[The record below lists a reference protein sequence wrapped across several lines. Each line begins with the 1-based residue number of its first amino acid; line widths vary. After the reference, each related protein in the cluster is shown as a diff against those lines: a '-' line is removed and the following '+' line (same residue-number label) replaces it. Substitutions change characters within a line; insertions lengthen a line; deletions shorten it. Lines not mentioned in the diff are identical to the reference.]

1 MCPKTKVALFL
12 CFFSL
17 VPFLTLPEAAAEEY
31 DPLNTIMALN
41 AAVVSVHSVV
51 TTEDRIVLD
60 QEYKNIINNLK
71 LGEIESDYSIVDL
84 YRQLMDS
91 ITSSTLRDEEAKRFK
106 EQYDSLQKRSLVRS
120 MTGVRAYGGSLSSFL
135 GSLLVSGVS
144 AYFGYQEQK
153 TEIRSQLDESLWR
166 LEKDKIEDFNRL
178 QKELL
183 NASWTLLR
191 KYSLPD
197 EYRITQ
203 DNLRNYTKAL
213 QMEDKAQ
220 AVRMFKRLE
229 RSFKM
234 YPPFWYHYGT
244 AAYASGNEKLA
255 EECFDEFEKIWLPI
269 LRQDPYLVAVIK
281 HRIVMG
287 GDSLS
292 NEKMSEYL
300 DVLQENVGVNDWINN
315 IFIAVTAFQR
325 GEKDVAVELLEAN
338 IFFGVEEDISNAL
351 LQAVNSGKMD
361 VEAFSEELRQ
371 YLMMP
376 SKDSASREDQTK
388 PQEKILLMASIPAP
402 DQNYRFSS
410 LKNLDRV
417 DQKKLLDIC
426 SRLPFE
432 EDRMGLGKTL
442 DKEKLE
448 EALESMKIPFSGDVL
463 VLFDS
468 TVWGS
473 NSDGI
478 ALTRNGIYT
487 KSLMNDPYFFPWVE
501 LVVTSIT
508 LYDGKIYIGPYSLE
522 LLPAGNEALAKTLT
536 DFRNFLRKKYK
547 EEFAKDREYE
557 RHLVLNCIV
566 SWVNGDD
573 DSAVSF
579 AKEYIQQGRDSLL
592 PAFICTMAKNN
603 KKLSELPFLYWAERM
618 NTLVHI
624 HEYYS
629 QGYDE
634 SLLDEMIAPL
644 ETVSENNPR
653 AQWVLGWI
661 FLNLGRKSE
670 SEEYFSR
677 GTKNE
682 PFLQYELGNMFDK
695 GLFIPSDDKKALFW
709 YRMALKGKES
719 NAKIGLRKMYEA
731 GRGNFENEKSAV
743 EEYKRHIAQGSVDAT
758 DELGLMYLFG
768 RGVEKSPIKAIE
780 WFKKAAARGYV
791 PSQYNLGLVY
801 GYSEDF
807 PTDYEES
814 YKWFYLAA
822 MNGHSGAKEKVEDLE
837 GVGMF
842 SREKVSPEAQARA
855 KAIARALYDEYK
867 SQK

>member
-1 MCPKTKVALFL
+1 
-12 CFFSL
+12 
-17 VPFLTLPEAAAEEY
+17 
-31 DPLNTIMALN
+31 MALN

-120 MTGVRAYGGSLSSFL
+120 MMGVRAYGGSLSSFL

-234 YPPFWYHYGT
+234 YPPFWYYYGT

-376 SKDSASREDQTK
+376 SNDSASPEVTTK
-388 PQEKILLMASIPAP
+388 PQEKVLLMEPVPAP
-402 DQNYRFSS
+402 DTANIFTSV
-410 LKNLDRV
+410 KNLDRE
-417 DQKKLLDIC
+417 DQSELLKIFNRVSISSD
-426 SRLPFE
+426 SL
-432 EDRMGLGKTL
+432 GVGKTI

-448 EALESMKIPFSGDVL
+448 NAAESMEIRNPSEIYVL
-463 VLFDS
+463 YDS
-468 TVWGS
+468 TVLGS
-473 NSDGI
+473 NSDG
-478 ALTRNGIYT
+478 
-487 KSLMNDPYFFPWVE
+487 M
-501 LVVTSIT
+501 
-508 LYDGKIYIGPYSLE
+508 
-522 LLPAGNEALAKTLT
+522 ALAKSAIFSKQFLSDPVYCSWSRLVTFSIGFFEGSMYLGPFNFGSIKSDHIAFVT
-536 DFRNFLRKKYK
+536 ALEDFRNYLRNKYNHAY
-547 EEFAKDREYE
+547 EKDEQYARL
-557 RHLVLNCIV
+557 LVENCIV
-566 SWVNGDD
+566 SWVNGNDE
-573 DSAVSF
+573 AAIGF
-579 AKEYIQQGRDSLL
+579 AKKYIEEGRDNLL
-592 PAFICTMAKNN
+592 PAFIVSVINDSGRKADV
-603 KKLSELPFLYWAERM
+603 SFLRKAESINLLM
-618 NTLVHI
+618 YGSTSF
-624 HEYYS
+624 S
-629 QGYDE
+629 QGFSGGLFDE
-634 SLLDEMIAPL
+634 ILPAL
-644 ETVSENNPR
+644 ESAATNNTR
-653 AQWVLGWI
+653 AQFVLGWI
-661 FLNLGRKSE
+661 RHTQGRLKESQEWFLKAVQNQPALQNFLGA
-670 SEEYFSR
+670 
-677 GTKNE
+677 
-682 PFLQYELGNMFDK
+682 MFDK
-695 GLFIPSDDKKALFW
+695 GLYIQTDVTKALFW
-709 YRMALKGKES
+709 YRMALEGKEYE
-719 NAKIGLRKMYEA
+719 AKTGLRAMYEV
-731 GRGNFENEKSAV
+731 GRGNSESEKEAV
-743 EEYKRHIAQGSVDAT
+743 EQYKRQIAQGSVDAT

-791 PSQYNLGLVY
+791 PSQYNLGMVY
-801 GYSEDF
+801 GYSEDY

-822 MNGHSGAKEKVEDLE
+822 MNGHAGAKEKVEDLE